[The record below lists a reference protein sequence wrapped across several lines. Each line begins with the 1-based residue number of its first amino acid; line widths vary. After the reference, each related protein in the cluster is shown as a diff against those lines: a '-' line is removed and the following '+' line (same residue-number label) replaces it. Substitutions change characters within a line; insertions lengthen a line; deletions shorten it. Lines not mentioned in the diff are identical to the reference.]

1 MNYKVFP
8 GNGFYLDLRELQE
21 LFTFLCV
28 MVLSP
33 DLGGFVIATCWSV
46 RRGGS
51 LRTSVALVMHSSP
64 HLSFAPGTLA
74 TWPPGLP
81 TLFPSSGRL
90 PGFSCLHFGSFLW
103 AISCGS
109 FRVYLHCFPCLRDHC
124 FMQPESQ
131 YLKMHP
137 HHHIYFVYILVISGG
152 KLNLVPV
159 TPSWSETEVP
169 ILTSRVIAPLFY
181 LVVLSPRDTSLET
194 LLLPIKKLLCTF

>member
-8 GNGFYLDLRELQE
+8 CNGFYLDLRELQE

-51 LRTSVALVMHSSP
+51 LRTSVALVMHSAP

-90 PGFSCLHFGSFLW
+90 LGFSCLHFGLDLFSGQYAVAVLEFTSIVSHVLGLFY
-103 AISCGS
+103 AAREPISKNA
-109 FRVYLHCFPCLRDHC
+109 P
-124 FMQPESQ
+124 PTTT
-131 YLKMHP
+131 
-137 HHHIYFVYILVISGG
+137 YILSIS
-152 KLNLVPV
+152 
-159 TPSWSETEVP
+159 
-169 ILTSRVIAPLFY
+169 
-181 LVVLSPRDTSLET
+181 
-194 LLLPIKKLLCTF
+194 